1 MRVILFFLLNF
12 IYQVVTAQFINSKEN
27 HFLVFSKTYGFCKAY
42 HSNVNNCNVNWDSLS
57 VEFLKEF
64 NDNYD
69 STKFESELLKYIG
82 KAGALNVD
90 FSIPKFSYN
99 DYLLTSDSNW
109 FLHYNL
115 NVNTIKKFDS
125 IWMFFRPKVNCYC
138 ARSFSNSSYLKL
150 PFDDPIFN
158 FQLIDSLP
166 TKFERDLAFVKFWNI
181 IEYYNPNFHLIDK
194 NKDSMFIHHYRNIIQ
209 ANDKKSLYSAFDE
222 AISCLDD
229 AHSEGLTLSYYID
242 EPTFYHVPNIKV
254 QFMDSSLVVV
264 LSNFSGIEAGSR
276 ILKIDNQ
283 LVELKLESILKYV
296 SARNDVVRKRFAT
309 NYLVSGPLNSYCK
322 LDLITPKGE
331 LKTIN
336 AIRNMDLYSG
346 FLWSPEYVIGSKSL
360 RASKLLRICSDV
372 NYVNFANIGVNDLF
386 SLSAIF
392 QEDKAVI
399 LDLRNSPLCDAIEIH
414 RALFK
419 DPIQY
424 VKYYLPNVRFPGL
437 FVGLNQYTGSNE
449 SNFQFTGKVIILVNE
464 YTQSMTEDLV
474 LAFKAQYPQSIIIG
488 QHTAGANG
496 NINVFKLFKDVEY
509 GFTGLST
516 FDINNRSLYVNG
528 ITVDSVVTQSLSSFL
543 RDKDDV
549 VETAMHLLN
558 CNLSTSIVSDG
569 HQLISIN
576 PNPVTDMLQINGCEN
591 CNFSVID
598 HLGRQL
604 ISNQSSVETEILKL
618 KSGVYYLYCYQNDR
632 IIERIKFVKM

>member
-1 MRVILFFLLNF
+1 MRVILILILNF
-12 IYQVVTAQFINSKEN
+12 IFQAVIAQVITSKESQFI
-27 HFLVFSKTYGFCKAY
+27 VFSKTYGFCKAY

-99 DYLLTSDSNW
+99 DYLLTFDSNW

-181 IEYYNPNFHLIDK
+181 IELYNPNFHLIDK

-209 ANDKKSLYSAFDE
+209 ANDKNSLNSAFDE
-222 AISCLDD
+222 VISCLDD

-242 EPTFYHVPNIKV
+242 EPTYYHVPNIKV

-283 LVELKLESILKYV
+283 LVELKLESLLKYV

-336 AIRNMDLYSG
+336 VIRNMDLYSG

-372 NYVNFANIGVNDLF
+372 NYVNFANIGVNDLS

-392 QEDKAVI
+392 RENKSVI
-399 LDLRNSPLCDAIEIH
+399 LDLRNSPLCDAVDIH

-449 SNFQFTGKVIILVNE
+449 SNFQFTSNVIILVNE

-474 LAFKAQYPQSIIIG
+474 LALKAQYPQSMIIG

-496 NINVFKLFKDVEY
+496 NINVFKFFKDVEY

-516 FDINNRSLYVNG
+516 FDIKNRSLYVNG

-558 CNLSTSIVSDG
+558 CNLSTSTVSDG

-576 PNPVTDMLQINGCEN
+576 PNPVKDRLQINGCEN

-604 ISNQSSVETEILKL
+604 ISNQSSVEIEILKL
-618 KSGVYYLYCYQNDR
+618 KSGVYYLYCYQNNR

>member
-1 MRVILFFLLNF
+1 MRVILFFLFNF
-12 IYQVVTAQFINSKEN
+12 IFQVVIAQVVTTKEKQ
-27 HFLVFSKTYGFCKAY
+27 FLVFSKTYGFCKAY

-57 VEFLKEF
+57 FEFLKEF

-90 FSIPKFSYN
+90 LSIPKFSYN
-99 DYLLTSDSNW
+99 DYLLSSDSNW
-109 FLHYNL
+109 FLHYNF
-115 NVNTIKKFDS
+115 NVNTSKKFDS

-158 FQLIDSLP
+158 YQLIDSLP
-166 TKFERDLAFVKFWNI
+166 TKIERDLAFVKFWNI

-194 NKDSMFIHHYRNIIQ
+194 NKDSMFIHHYRNIIE
-209 ANDKKSLYSAFDE
+209 ADDKKSLYSAFDE
-222 AISCLDD
+222 AVSCLDD

-242 EPTFYHVPNIKV
+242 EPIYFHVPNIKV

-264 LSNFSGIEAGSR
+264 LSNISGIETGSR
-276 ILKIDNQ
+276 ILKIDSQ
-283 LVELKLESILKYV
+283 LIERKIESVLKYV
-296 SARNDVVRKRFAT
+296 SARNDLVRKRFAT

-322 LDLITPKGE
+322 LDLLTPKGE
-331 LKTIN
+331 LKTIDVV
-336 AIRNMDLYSG
+336 RNIDLYSR

-360 RASKLLRICSDV
+360 RESKLLPICSDV
-372 NYVNFANIGVNDLF
+372 NYVNFANIGVNDLS

-392 QEDKAVI
+392 RENKSVI
-399 LDLRNSPLCDAIEIH
+399 LDLRNSPLCDAVDIH

-449 SNFQFTGKVIILVNE
+449 SNFQFTSNVIILVNE

-474 LAFKAQYPQSIIIG
+474 LALKAQYPQSMIIG

-516 FDINNRSLYVNG
+516 FDINNRSLFLNG

-604 ISNQSSVETEILKL
+604 ISNQSSVETGILKL
-618 KSGVYYLYCYQNDR
+618 KSGVYYLDCYHNNR
-632 IIERIKFVKM
+632 IIQRIKFVKM

>member
-1 MRVILFFLLNF
+1 
-12 IYQVVTAQFINSKEN
+12 
-27 HFLVFSKTYGFCKAY
+27 
-42 HSNVNNCNVNWDSLS
+42 
-57 VEFLKEF
+57 
-64 NDNYD
+64 
-69 STKFESELLKYIG
+69 
-82 KAGALNVD
+82 
-90 FSIPKFSYN
+90 
-99 DYLLTSDSNW
+99 
-109 FLHYNL
+109 
-115 NVNTIKKFDS
+115 
-125 IWMFFRPKVNCYC
+125 MFFRPKVNCYC

>member
-1 MRVILFFLLNF
+1 
-12 IYQVVTAQFINSKEN
+12 
-27 HFLVFSKTYGFCKAY
+27 
-42 HSNVNNCNVNWDSLS
+42 
-57 VEFLKEF
+57 
-64 NDNYD
+64 
-69 STKFESELLKYIG
+69 
-82 KAGALNVD
+82 
-90 FSIPKFSYN
+90 
-99 DYLLTSDSNW
+99 
-109 FLHYNL
+109 
-115 NVNTIKKFDS
+115 
-125 IWMFFRPKVNCYC
+125 
-138 ARSFSNSSYLKL
+138 
-150 PFDDPIFN
+150 
-158 FQLIDSLP
+158 
-166 TKFERDLAFVKFWNI
+166 
-181 IEYYNPNFHLIDK
+181 
-194 NKDSMFIHHYRNIIQ
+194 
-209 ANDKKSLYSAFDE
+209 
-222 AISCLDD
+222 
-229 AHSEGLTLSYYID
+229 
-242 EPTFYHVPNIKV
+242 
-254 QFMDSSLVVV
+254 
-264 LSNFSGIEAGSR
+264 
-276 ILKIDNQ
+276 
-283 LVELKLESILKYV
+283 
-296 SARNDVVRKRFAT
+296 
-309 NYLVSGPLNSYCK
+309 
-322 LDLITPKGE
+322 
-331 LKTIN
+331 
-336 AIRNMDLYSG
+336 MDLYSG

-360 RASKLLRICSDV
+360 RESKLLPICSDV
-372 NYVNFANIGVNDLF
+372 NYVNFANIGVKDLS

-392 QEDKAVI
+392 RQNKSVI
-399 LDLRNSPLCDAIEIH
+399 LDLRNSPLCDAVDIH

-449 SNFQFTGKVIILVNE
+449 SNFQFTGNVIILVNE

-474 LAFKAQYPQSIIIG
+474 LALKAQYPQSMIIG

-496 NINVFKLFKDVEY
+496 NINVFKFFKDVEY

-516 FDINNRSLYVNG
+516 FDINNRSLFLNG

-558 CNLSTSIVSDG
+558 CNLSTSIVSNG

-632 IIERIKFVKM
+632 ILERIKFVKM

>member
-57 VEFLKEF
+57 FEFLKEF

-158 FQLIDSLP
+158 YQLIDSLP

-242 EPTFYHVPNIKV
+242 EPTYYHVPNIKV

-283 LVELKLESILKYV
+283 LVELKLESLLKYV

-336 AIRNMDLYSG
+336 VIRNMDLYSG

-372 NYVNFANIGVNDLF
+372 NYVNFANIGVNDLS

-392 QEDKAVI
+392 RENKSVI
-399 LDLRNSPLCDAIEIH
+399 LDLRNSPLCDAVDIN

-449 SNFQFTGKVIILVNE
+449 SNFQFTSNVIILVNE

-474 LAFKAQYPQSIIIG
+474 LALKAQYPQSMIIG

-496 NINVFKLFKDVEY
+496 NINVFKFFKDVEY

-516 FDINNRSLYVNG
+516 FDIKNRSLYVNG

-576 PNPVTDMLQINGCEN
+576 PTPVKDMLQINGCEN

-604 ISNQSSVETEILKL
+604 ILNNHSVEAEILKL
-618 KSGVYYLYCYQNDR
+618 KSGVYYLYCYKNNR